1 MSLKKIKFGDKE
13 VNKKEFYSS
22 KQANSLDSVDLD
34 KMVVSSKWKI
44 NETTYKYLCGYLNN
58 DVIQPLCVILPQ
70 MNGYIKYF
78 DNGGKNMTFVKDN
91 EKVYDKYNEIWEVIR
106 KLLKV
111 KFTVNPVRD
120 DKYLVAKLKIFNR
133 INRTTFN
140 NSNNNNNNNNNN
152 KNNILIE
159 RNHYICIPAIEI
171 DSILKID
178 NKRAYPQAYLEQCN
192 YKLKKRKIV
201 NYIDDEIIDED
212 SDSDIDDAVDGHL
225 NFSVPDSYVEI

>member
-13 VNKKEFYSS
+13 VDKKEFYLS
-22 KQANSLDSVDLD
+22 KQAISLDSVDLD
-34 KMVVSSKWKI
+34 KIVVSSKWKI

-70 MNGYIKYF
+70 MDGYIKYF
-78 DNGGKNMTFVKDN
+78 DIGGKNMTFVTDN
-91 EKVYDKYNEIWEVIR
+91 EKVYDKFNEIWEVIR

-111 KFTVNPVRD
+111 KFTVNPVRG
-120 DKYLVAKLKIFNR
+120 DKYLVTKLKIFNK

-140 NSNNNNNNNNNN
+140 N
-152 KNNILIE
+152 NNIPIE
-159 RNHYICIPAIEI
+159 RNHYICIPAVDI
-171 DSILKID
+171 DSVLKID
-178 NKRAYPQAYLEQCN
+178 NKRAYPRAYLEQCK

-201 NYIDDEIIDED
+201 NYIDDEIIEED
-212 SDSDIDDAVDGHL
+212 SDSDYNDTVDSRL